1 MQESN
6 RFNNFFRLLSFVLIF
21 SYVYTIH
28 KVLKLY
34 LKFEILNINTDFILN
49 FNNDSIFLL
58 LLYNYINF
66 LLLPQLYLT

>member
-66 LLLPQLYLT
+66 LLLP

>member
-34 LKFEILNINTDFILN
+34 LKFEILNINTDFFLN